1 MTARFL
7 LGLLLAVVAPA
18 AAMADL
24 IVTLRWDAAVDLDLY
39 VTDPVLET
47 AYFANPHT
55 ASGGML
61 ERDARCAGR
70 TPGEQI
76 ERVRWT
82 RPPPGRY
89 RVGVDFL
96 EACGK
101 ASDRD
106 VPYRLQVEIDGSRQ
120 ELRGRARRA
129 EREPRAFEFTVP
141 PPREDARL
149 GCSGRSCWAAS
160 SRRASSLRSPLT
172 SSAA

>member
-96 EACGK
+96 VACGK

-141 PPREDARL
+141 PPREDAR
-149 GCSGRSCWAAS
+149 
-160 SRRASSLRSPLT
+160 
-172 SSAA
+172 

>member
-1 MTARFL
+1 MTASVL
-7 LGLLLAVVAPA
+7 LGLLLAVVAPGA
-18 AAMADL
+18 AAGDL

-70 TPGEQI
+70 TPGEQM

-82 RPPPGRY
+82 KPPPGRY

-101 ASDRD
+101 AGERE
-106 VPYRLQVEIDGSRQ
+106 VRYRLQVEIDGMEQ
-120 ELRGRARRA
+120 EVSGRARLA
-129 EREPRAFEFTVP
+129 EREARVFEFMVP
-141 PPREDARL
+141 PAREGAR
-149 GCSGRSCWAAS
+149 
-160 SRRASSLRSPLT
+160 
-172 SSAA
+172 